1 MGRGSAPAR
10 EISFVSLMAYGPKVS
25 DSALAIGVT
34 ASETRQAVPN
44 TLPLMFLSIAH
55 PPLQQGMW
63 ESNLTLKMCSLN
75 LEGCSPHPCL
85 LKLYSTCKAMIQSYV
100 L

>member
-1 MGRGSAPAR
+1 MGWGSAPAR

-55 PPLQQGMW
+55 PPLQAPLQLAGIHRAAVA
-63 ESNLTLKMCSLN
+63 S
-75 LEGCSPHPCL
+75 
-85 LKLYSTCKAMIQSYV
+85 I
-100 L
+100 